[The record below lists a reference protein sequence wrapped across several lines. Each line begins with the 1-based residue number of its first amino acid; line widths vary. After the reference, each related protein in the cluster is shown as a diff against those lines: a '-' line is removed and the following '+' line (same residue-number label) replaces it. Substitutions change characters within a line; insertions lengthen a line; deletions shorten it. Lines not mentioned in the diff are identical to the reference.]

1 MQKPEYNFIID
12 HMKHYDLVVI
22 GSGPAG
28 EKAAVNAAYFG
39 YSVALVEKEKN
50 FGGAG
55 VQTGTIPSKTL
66 KESALHFCGV
76 YEKGIYGLDFSF
88 SRQATVNDFMY
99 REKIVSASIANEVH
113 ENLQRHE
120 VDVYHGKATF
130 KTSHRIEIVSKGES
144 STILEAEN
152 TLIATGSYPFHPN
165 HIPFDGIRIHDSD
178 TILSIKE
185 FPGSMVIVGG
195 GVIACEY
202 ATVYAA
208 MGVKVSLINNR
219 DTILGFTDK
228 EISEALK
235 MQMIEAGITFHDNSD
250 VVAIEQQ
257 TSKDEPLII
266 TLSAGVILTADMF
279 LFAAGRNGNTK
290 ALKLEN
296 VGLTSG
302 KRELIEVNKHY
313 QTKVPHIYAVGDV
326 IGFPALA
333 STSMDQGRMAVAHM
347 FKAGD
352 LDHVSKVFP
361 FGIYTIP
368 EISMVGITEKEAKNS
383 GIDYCVGRSHYK
395 NVSRARIQMDDNI
408 GFMKLIYDKKT
419 MVVLGIHIIGQLAT
433 EIIHYGLT
441 VVKDKRT
448 VNDIISTIFNYPT
461 LHDLYKYAAYDGLG
475 NQVGHTV
482 K

>member
-1 MQKPEYNFIID
+1 VKQ
-12 HMKHYDLVVI
+12 YDLVVI

-28 EKAAVNAAYFG
+28 EKAAVKAAYFG
-39 YSVALVEKEKN
+39 YHVALIEKETA

-66 KESALHFCGV
+66 KESALHFSGV

-88 SRQATVNDFMY
+88 SRRATVNDFMY
-99 REKIVSASIANEVH
+99 REKIVSKAIGGEVF
-113 ENLQRHE
+113 ENLQRHK
-120 VDVYHGKATF
+120 VNIIHGEASFATPTCI
-130 KTSHRIEIVSKGES
+130 KVNNGES
-144 STILEAEN
+144 APEFMEAN
-152 TLIATGSYPFHPN
+152 NILIATGSYPFHPDN
-165 HIPFDGIRIHDSD
+165 IPFDGIRIHDSNS
-178 TILSIKE
+178 ILTIKE
-185 FPGSMVIVGG
+185 FPTSMVIVGG

-208 MGVKVSLINNR
+208 MGINVSLINNK
-219 DTILGFTDK
+219 DTILGFADD
-228 EISEALK
+228 EISQALK
-235 MQMIEAGITFHDNSD
+235 KQMTTIGITFYDDANVAQIVSPASSD
-250 VVAIEQQ
+250 VPV
-257 TSKDEPLII
+257 II
-266 TLSAGVILTADMF
+266 SLSNGAVLKADMF

-296 VGLTSG
+296 AGLMAG
-302 KRELIEVNKHY
+302 KRELIEVNENY
-313 QTKVPHIYAVGDV
+313 QTVLPHIYAVGDV

-352 LDHVSKVFP
+352 LDNVSKVFP

-368 EISMVGITEKEAKNS
+368 EISMVGITETEAKKS
-383 GIDYCVGRSHYK
+383 GIDYCLGYSHYE
-395 NVSRARIQMDDNI
+395 NISRARIQMDNNV

-419 MVVLGIHIIGQLAT
+419 SIVLGVHIIGQLAT

-441 VVKDKRT
+441 LVKDRRT
-448 VNDIISTIFNYPT
+448 VNDIISTVFNYPT

-475 NQVGHTV
+475 NRVGHTI